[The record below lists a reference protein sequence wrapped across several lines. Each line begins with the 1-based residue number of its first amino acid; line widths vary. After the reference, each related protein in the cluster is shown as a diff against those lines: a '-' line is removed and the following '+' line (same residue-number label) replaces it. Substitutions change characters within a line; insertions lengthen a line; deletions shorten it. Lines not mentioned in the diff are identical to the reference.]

1 MLSVVLITILKRSS
15 NCLLYTKM

>member
-15 NCLLYTKM
+15 NCLLYTQM